1 MDYKIYKSQLIIDN
15 KDEMLEQIHRAH
27 SVHQIYFPGND
38 STWTYKGYN
47 FFGLTS
53 PSLLFSKLFF
63 ELKNIIYDY
72 VPEENKWMQCWLN
85 YHRPDQVLD
94 WHDHHWDYHG
104 YICIDPKKTKTVFEE
119 YEIENEVGNIY
130 IGPGNRKHKV
140 VVEQNYNNPRITL
153 GFYVCVQPKNT
164 PDEILSLIPI

>member
-1 MDYKIYKSQLIIDN
+1 MEYKIYKSQLVIDN
-15 KDEMLEQIHRAH
+15 KDEMLEQIHRAY
-27 SVHQIYFPGND
+27 SVHQMYFPGND

-85 YHRPDQVLD
+85 YHKADEVLD

-104 YICIDPKKTKTVFEE
+104 YICIDPKKTKTLFEE

-130 IGPGNRKHKV
+130 IGPGYKKHKV
-140 VVEQNYNNPRITL
+140 FVEQHYTEPRITL
-153 GFYVCVQPKNT
+153 GFDVCVQSKNT